1 MSDPRPVSLT
11 QYFNSRS
18 GFRGQSRVATIQQP
32 VVAEADPYSAGLA
45 DGQQM
50 AEAAFSVERA
60 QLHELIRSAEALRFE
75 DNAEI
80 AFLLDGIIRDIVTA
94 VLGDV
99 VIDSALLKRQI
110 ETATH
115 LLTEADRNRTLR
127 MNPDDMQLLDGA
139 DLPMPCIADP
149 DLPRA
154 TLRIECS
161 EGWIEHGP
169 AFALERL
176 QRALT
181 EPGENA

>member
-18 GFRGQSRVATIQQP
+18 GFRGQERVAITP
-32 VVAEADPYSAGLA
+32 EPHVEEADPYSLGLA

-60 QLHELIRSAEALRFE
+60 HLHELIRSAEALRFE

-80 AFLLDGIIRDIVTA
+80 AFLLDGIIREIITA
-94 VLGDV
+94 VMGDV
-99 VIDSALLKRQI
+99 QIDSAYLKRQI
-110 ETATH
+110 EAATAM
-115 LLTEADRNRTLR
+115 LTEADRNRTLR
-127 MNPDDMQLLDGA
+127 LNPDDLELLA
-139 DLPMPCIADP
+139 DADVSMPCVADP

-154 TLRIECS
+154 ALRIECS

-169 AFALERL
+169 AYAIERL
-176 QRALT
+176 QRALS
-181 EPGENA
+181 EAGEVT